1 MSQPKVVRSLLLLLF
16 LGVVTGGIFF
26 LLSLQLT
33 PLLNEMGHQLSTTNS
48 VMAEAAH
55 PRPTPTPTMPA
66 LTLDM
71 VATVPP
77 TPVAP
82 VPTTATPAALPTALP
97 SRRGTVNSDVVNLRS
112 YPSLAGEL
120 VGHARQG
127 EQFQIMAISNDGQW
141 VRVCC
146 PLGNSETTRQSWVS
160 MEFMTLDPALVAA
173 QTAVPSTT
181 VVIQPIAAAA
191 VVAAAAADPAMPRA
205 GAVSGTVNSAFVNLR
220 SGPDTTY
227 PTVGQVSEQTRV
239 TITGR
244 NAAGTWWQI
253 CCPVGAPAASWI
265 SAEFIDLA
273 APKEEAMVQVATT
286 IAP

>member
-33 PLLNEMGHQLSTTNS
+33 PLLNEMGSHLATTNS
-48 VMAEAAH
+48 VMAEAAQ
-55 PRPTPTPTMPA
+55 PQPTPTPTMPD

-77 TPVAP
+77 TPV
-82 VPTTATPAALPTALP
+82 PTIVTPTALPTARP
-97 SRRGTVNSDVVNLRS
+97 SQRGTVNSDVVNLRS
-112 YPSLAGEL
+112 YPSLAGEI
-120 VGHARQG
+120 VGHAQQG
-127 EQFQIMAISNDGQW
+127 QQFQIMEISHDGQW

-146 PLGNSETTRQSWVS
+146 PLGSSETTRQSWVAT
-160 MEFMTLDPALVAA
+160 EFMALEAALVSTK
-173 QTAVPSTT
+173 TAVPPAT
-181 VVIQPIAAAA
+181 VVTQPAPTAA
-191 VVAAAAADPAMPRA
+191 VVAAASQAMPAA

-220 SGPDTTY
+220 SGPDTAY
-227 PTVGQVSEQTRV
+227 PTIAQVSEQTKV

-253 CCPVGAPAASWI
+253 CCPVGAPPASWI

-273 APKEEAMVQVATT
+273 VTKEEAMVQVATT

>member
-33 PLLNEMGHQLSTTNS
+33 PLLNEMGDHLSATNS
-48 VMAEAAH
+48 VMAEAAQ
-55 PRPTPTPTMPA
+55 PRPTPTPTMPE

-71 VATVPP
+71 VATVPS

-82 VPTTATPAALPTALP
+82 VPTAITPAALPTALP
-97 SRRGTVNSDVVNLRS
+97 SQMGTVNSDAVNLRS
-112 YPSLAGEL
+112 YPSLAGEI
-120 VGHARQG
+120 VGQAKQG

-141 VRVCC
+141 VRLCC
-146 PLGNSETTRQSWVS
+146 PLGSSETTRQSWVS
-160 MEFMTLDPALVAA
+160 TEFMTIEPALVAA
-173 QTAVPSTT
+173 QTAVPPTL
-181 VVIQPIAAAA
+181 VVTQPTPAAA
-191 VVAAAAADPAMPRA
+191 VMAAASQTMPSA

-220 SGPDTTY
+220 SGPDLTY

-253 CCPVGAPAASWI
+253 CCPAGAPAVSWI

-273 APKEEAMVQVATT
+273 VAKEEAMVQVATT
-286 IAP
+286 IAQ

>member
-1 MSQPKVVRSLLLLLF
+1 MSQPKVIRSLLLLLF

-33 PLLNEMGHQLSTTNS
+33 PLLNEMGPHLSTTNS
-48 VMAEAAH
+48 VMAEAAQ
-55 PRPTPTPTMPA
+55 PRPTPTPTMPD

-71 VATVPP
+71 VATVPS
-77 TPVAP
+77 TPVVP
-82 VPTTATPAALPTALP
+82 VPTTITPAALPTALP

-112 YPSLAGEL
+112 YPSLAGEI
-120 VGHARQG
+120 VGHAKQG

-141 VRVCC
+141 LRVCC
-146 PLGNSETTRQSWVS
+146 PLGSSETTRQSWVS
-160 MEFMTLDPALVAA
+160 TEFMTLEPAHVSAQLV
-173 QTAVPSTT
+173 VPPTT
-181 VVIQPIAAAA
+181 VVTQPIAAAA
-191 VVAAAAADPAMPRA
+191 VVAVANPAVPRA
-205 GAVSGTVNSAFVNLR
+205 GAVSGTVNSALVNLR

-227 PTVGQVSEQTRV
+227 PTVGQVSEQTEV

-253 CCPVGAPAASWI
+253 CCPASASPASWI

-273 APKEEAMVQVATT
+273 VSKEEAMVQVAST

>member
-33 PLLNEMGHQLSTTNS
+33 PLLNEIGPHLSTTNS
-48 VMAEAAH
+48 VMAEAAQ
-55 PRPTPTPTMPA
+55 PRPTPTPTMPD

-82 VPTTATPAALPTALP
+82 VSTTVTPTAPPPSLP
-97 SRRGTVNSDVVNLRS
+97 SRKGTVNSDVVNLRS

-120 VGHARQG
+120 VGHAKQG

-146 PLGNSETTRQSWVS
+146 PLGSSETTRQSWVA
-160 MEFMTLDPALVAA
+160 MEFIALEPAFVPVQTVVPLTTVVTQPIPAA
-173 QTAVPSTT
+173 AVIAAASQAVPS
-181 VVIQPIAAAA
+181 
-191 VVAAAAADPAMPRA
+191 ADT
-205 GAVSGTVNSAFVNLR
+205 VSGTVNSALVNLR

-227 PTVGQVSEQTRV
+227 ATVGQVSEQTRV

-253 CCPVGAPAASWI
+253 CCPAGAPPASWI

-273 APKEEAMVQVATT
+273 ATKEDAMRQVATA
-286 IAP
+286 IVQ

>member
-33 PLLNEMGHQLSTTNS
+33 PLLNEMGPHLSTTNS
-48 VMAEAAH
+48 VMAEAAQ
-55 PRPTPTPTMPA
+55 PRPTPTPTMPE

-82 VPTTATPAALPTALP
+82 VPTIVTPAALPTALP
-97 SRRGTVNSDVVNLRS
+97 SQRGTVNSDLVNLRS
-112 YPSLAGEL
+112 YPSLAGEI
-120 VGHARQG
+120 VGHAKQG

-141 VRVCC
+141 VQLCC
-146 PLGNSETTRQSWVS
+146 PLGSSETTRQSWVS
-160 MEFMTLDPALVAA
+160 IEFMALEPALVIA
-173 QTAVPSTT
+173 QTAVPPTT
-181 VVIQPIAAAA
+181 VVHQPIAAAA
-191 VVAAAAADPAMPRA
+191 VVAAASQTMPSA
-205 GAVSGTVNSAFVNLR
+205 GAVSGTVNSALVNLR